1 MLEPSQY
8 SLVTLDHV
16 LDTRIHNGVLRC
28 QQTDNRNAS
37 ADIHRK
43 LGQRRCLGQHYAY
56 TVYTSNAWHI
66 LHNMCQNVYHFDA
79 FECKARDGLEIVFD
93 EGTLGTCKYHFS
105 SRA

>member
-8 SLVTLDHV
+8 SLVTLDHE

-43 LGQRRCLGQHYAY
+43 LGQRRCLGQFYAY
-56 TVYTSNAWHI
+56 TVCISNA
-66 LHNMCQNVYHFDA
+66 LYNLDNMCQNVYQVDA
-79 FECKARDGLEIVFD
+79 LECKSHDALEIYF
-93 EGTLGTCKYHFS
+93 EEATLGTCKYHFS
-105 SRA
+105 SRS